1 MGRVAS
7 CVLSNVAAEQCSQGH
22 DPDALVQVGS
32 FTKILTGT
40 LLMRLTAEGT
50 VDLDDPVERW
60 LDAPGGTGITLRRL
74 ADHTS
79 GLPRLPPGVPYT
91 RRDPYAAFSHEA
103 LHRTVARL
111 DTLTVRPP
119 GQDQEYSNFGY
130 AVLGAALT
138 AATATP
144 FEELIHRHVLE
155 PLEVE
160 DVTADPPVERR
171 LIARGLLGRTRPPWT
186 MNGAI
191 LPAGGLWASTRAVA
205 TITQALLLNRR
216 LGEPAPSW
224 QPLGRLLWH
233 NGATRG
239 ASVFAGA
246 LPDTG
251 AWVVVHRLGG
261 SPDVTDRTALRLLT
275 RNEA

>member
-1 MGRVAS
+1 MQS
-7 CVLSNVAAEQCSQGH
+7 CVLSNGTAVQVSNGH

-40 LLMRLTAEGT
+40 LLMRLAAEG
-50 VDLDDPVERW
+50 VVHLDDPVERW
-60 LDAPGGTGITLRRL
+60 LNTPLGTGITLRRL

-91 RRDPYAAFSHEA
+91 SRDPYAAFTHEV
-103 LHRTVARL
+103 LQQTVARL
-111 DTLTVRPP
+111 DTLIVRPP
-119 GQDQEYSNFGY
+119 GQDHEYSNFGY
-130 AVLGAALT
+130 ALLGAVLT
-138 AATATP
+138 SATATS
-144 FEELIHRHVLE
+144 FEELIRRHVLE
-155 PLEVE
+155 PLGVE
-160 DVTADPPVERR
+160 DVSAAPPVERC
-171 LIARGLLGRTRPPWT
+171 LTPRGLLGRARPPWT

-191 LPAGGLWASTRAVA
+191 LPAGGLWASTHAVA
-205 TITQALLLNRR
+205 TITRALLLNRHF
-216 LGEPAPSW
+216 GEPAPSW
-224 QPLGRLLWH
+224 QSLGRLLWQ

-261 SPDVTDRTALRLLT
+261 SPDTTDRTALRLLT
-275 RNEA
+275 HLEGRS

>member
-1 MGRVAS
+1 MGRVES
-7 CVLSNVAAEQCSQGH
+7 CVLSNVDAEQCSQGH
-22 DPDALVQVGS
+22 DPDALVQIGS

-79 GLPRLPPGVPYT
+79 GLPRLPPGVPHT
-91 RRDPYAAFSHEA
+91 RRDPYAAFTHEA
-103 LHRTVARL
+103 LRRTLARL

-138 AATATP
+138 AATAAP
-144 FEELIHRHVLE
+144 FEELIRRHVLE
-155 PLEVE
+155 PLGVE

-171 LIARGLLGRTRPPWT
+171 LIATGLLGRARPPWT
-186 MNGAI
+186 MSGAI

-205 TITQALLLNRR
+205 RITQALLLDRR

-224 QPLGRLLWH
+224 QSLGRLLWH

-251 AWVVVHRLGG
+251 AWVVVHHLGG
-261 SPDVTDRTALRLLT
+261 SPDTTDRTALQLLT
-275 RNEA
+275 RDEA